1 MNFLIQISQIT
12 LNGAEVNSVNLRE
25 LHTHLKS
32 KRQFADYAKGR
43 LGRFVVNEDYVCI
56 SQKSEIG
63 NKPLIEY
70 YVTFETAKMIAMME
84 NNETGDEVR
93 RYFVNIEK
101 QYLQN
106 RPKTELDLIIQSAQ
120 EMQKIKEVQ
129 SFQENRIF
137 TLEQTRRLENWQEKQ
152 LQDSKNFK
160 VYEILKS
167 HNFGND
173 KEMERKLHSRVWKA
187 VKKKFNVPRY
197 NEVPSLKFN
206 EANDYIRRLTFG
218 ELV

>member
-1 MNFLIQISQIT
+1 MNDLVVKQNTVGVIT
-12 LNGAEVNSVNLRE
+12 LKEITDLINVQHSKAMLKVEQLSKEPSFGEVAKMDTLNLNNVKVETYLLNKKQAIAVGAKLNNSLLMKVIDRLEE
-25 LHTHLKS
+25 LEN
-32 KRQFADYAKGR
+32 Q
-43 LGRFVVNEDYVCI
+43 
-56 SQKSEIG
+56 
-63 NKPLIEY
+63 NKP
-70 YVTFETAKMIAMME
+70 
-84 NNETGDEVR
+84 
-93 RYFVNIEK
+93 
-101 QYLQN
+101 
-106 RPKTELDLIIQSAQ
+106 KTTLDLIIQSAQ

-167 HNFGND
+167 HNFEND

>member
-1 MNFLIQISQIT
+1 MDSLIQNQNNGVIT
-12 LNGAEVNSVNLRE
+12 LKEITDLINVQHSKAMLKVEQLAKEPSFGEVAKMDTLNLNNVKVETYLLTKKQAIAVGAKLNNSLLMKVIDRLEE
-25 LHTHLKS
+25 LEN
-32 KRQFADYAKGR
+32 Q
-43 LGRFVVNEDYVCI
+43 
-56 SQKSEIG
+56 
-63 NKPLIEY
+63 NKP
-70 YVTFETAKMIAMME
+70 
-84 NNETGDEVR
+84 
-93 RYFVNIEK
+93 
-101 QYLQN
+101 
-106 RPKTELDLIIQSAQ
+106 KTTLDLIIQSAQ

-167 HNFGND
+167 HNFEND

-197 NEVPSLKFN
+197 NEIPSLKFN
-206 EANDYIRRLTFG
+206 KANDYIRKLTFG

>member
-1 MNFLIQISQIT
+1 MEILVSNQNTGVIT
-12 LNGAEVNSVNLRE
+12 LKEITDLISARHNDSMSKVEKLALEPSFGALRKTRIVYNEQGQEVDTYLLTKKQAIAVGAKLNNSLLMKVIDRLEE
-25 LHTHLKS
+25 LEN
-32 KRQFADYAKGR
+32 Q
-43 LGRFVVNEDYVCI
+43 
-56 SQKSEIG
+56 
-63 NKPLIEY
+63 NKP
-70 YVTFETAKMIAMME
+70 
-84 NNETGDEVR
+84 
-93 RYFVNIEK
+93 
-101 QYLQN
+101 
-106 RPKTELDLIIQSAQ
+106 KTTLELIIQSAQ

-167 HNFGND
+167 HNFEND

>member
-1 MNFLIQISQIT
+1 MNSLIQNQNTGVIT
-12 LNGAEVNSVNLRE
+12 LKEITDLINIRHDRAMQ
-25 LHTHLKS
+25 K
-32 KRQFADYAKGR
+32 
-43 LGRFVVNEDYVCI
+43 VNELCKEDSFGAVSKIDIVYNEQG
-56 SQKSEIG
+56 QKILTYLLNKKQAIAVGAKLNNSLLMKVIDRLEELENQ
-63 NKPLIEY
+63 NKP
-70 YVTFETAKMIAMME
+70 
-84 NNETGDEVR
+84 
-93 RYFVNIEK
+93 
-101 QYLQN
+101 
-106 RPKTELDLIIQSAQ
+106 KTTLELIIQSAQ

-167 HNFGND
+167 HNFEND